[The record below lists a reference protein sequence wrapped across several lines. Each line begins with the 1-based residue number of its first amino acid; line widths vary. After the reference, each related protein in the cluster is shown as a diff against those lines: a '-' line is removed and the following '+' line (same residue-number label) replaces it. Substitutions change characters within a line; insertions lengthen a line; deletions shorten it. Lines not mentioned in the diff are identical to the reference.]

1 MKIHDSPCPAGRR
14 RFSPLWLLAFLAWP
28 TEALAHGSIAI
39 GDFYAGLIHPVSHTE
54 QALAV
59 LAAGLLIG
67 QMTADLA
74 WPAARAFFAS
84 VLAGSVVGFLA
95 PGLPWSSIIVAL
107 SLVVLGS
114 LVALRAELPG
124 VLATAV
130 CLIFG
135 LAVGYANGTQMLEN
149 LKMPIFY
156 LGGLMVCV
164 GLVLL
169 YSSQVVR
176 RFRASWS
183 QLGVRVVG
191 SWIAAAGVLTL
202 AFHVR

>member
-1 MKIHDSPCPAGRR
+1 
-14 RFSPLWLLAFLAWP
+14 
-28 TEALAHGSIAI
+28 
-39 GDFYAGLIHPVSHTE
+39 VSHTE

-67 QMTADLA
+67 QMTAGFA
-74 WPAARAFFAS
+74 WSAARAFFAS
-84 VLAGSVVGFLA
+84 VLAGSVVGLVA
-95 PGLPWSSIIVAL
+95 PDLQWSSVLVTL

-124 VLATAV
+124 KFVAGM
-130 CLIFG
+130 CLFFG

-164 GLVLL
+164 GLLLL
-169 YSSQVVR
+169 YCSQVVR
-176 RFRASWS
+176 RFRASWA
-183 QLGVRVVG
+183 QVGVRVIG
-191 SWIAAAGVLTL
+191 SWIAAAGVLML
-202 AFHVR
+202 SIQLK

>member
-1 MKIHDSPCPAGRR
+1 MKTHDSTCPAGRR
-14 RFSPLWLLAFLAWP
+14 RFKPLWLLAFLAWP

-67 QMTADLA
+67 QMTAGLA

-84 VLAGSVVGFLA
+84 VLAGSVLGLLDL
-95 PGLPWSSIIVAL
+95 GLPWYAVVVTL
-107 SLVVLGS
+107 SLVMLGS
-114 LVALRAELPG
+114 LVALQARLPAK
-124 VLATAV
+124 LASAV
-130 CLIFG
+130 CLFFG
-135 LAVGYANGTQMLEN
+135 LAVGYANGAQMLEN

-164 GLVLL
+164 GLMLL

-176 RFRASWS
+176 RFRAPWS
-183 QLGVRVVG
+183 QVGVRVVG
-191 SWIAAAGVLTL
+191 SWIAAAGVLML
-202 AFHVR
+202 AIQLK